1 MLHPNGHP
9 TPVVVNPRIAMKRLS
24 FRLTSRRTVL
34 LTALLLA
41 ASGAQAARDIDNP
54 SSAPN
59 HASD

>member
-1 MLHPNGHP
+1 
-9 TPVVVNPRIAMKRLS
+9 MKRLS
-24 FRLTSRRTVL
+24 FRHTSRRTVL